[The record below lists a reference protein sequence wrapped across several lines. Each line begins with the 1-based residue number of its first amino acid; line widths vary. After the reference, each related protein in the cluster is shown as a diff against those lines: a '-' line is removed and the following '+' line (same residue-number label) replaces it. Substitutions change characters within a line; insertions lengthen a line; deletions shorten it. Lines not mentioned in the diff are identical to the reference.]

1 MVTRIRSQERYRPRG
16 SMDPRLSPEIADDR
30 LNEKLGP
37 RMPRPLVRQTNTA
50 PYYPGTE
57 RARRAVIGLPDKL
70 LKD

>member
-1 MVTRIRSQERYRPRG
+1 MRRISSQDRYIPRG
-16 SMDPRLSPEIADDR
+16 SMDPRLAPEIADDR
-30 LNEKLGP
+30 LNERLGV
-37 RMPRPLVRQTNTA
+37 RMPRPVVRQTNTA